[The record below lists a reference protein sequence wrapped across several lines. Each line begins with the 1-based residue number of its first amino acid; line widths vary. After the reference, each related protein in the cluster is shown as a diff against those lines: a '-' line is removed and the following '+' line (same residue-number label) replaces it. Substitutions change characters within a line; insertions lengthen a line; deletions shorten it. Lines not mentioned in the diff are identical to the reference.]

1 MIRCCVHYTL
11 RSSLDSLG
19 ECISL
24 RCLRKSIADDLE
36 CREGIDNDM
45 QDEFTG
51 AVGDEPVLSIIFSM
65 IFTTLVCVI
74 ALNALIQY
82 MGESVAAVTKE
93 KDAELIRQ
101 RAGLLVE
108 LITLGTGWCSCKER
122 LDENEKAH
130 AWVHCLVPKEMEEAK
145 LNAIQHEFTNQEE
158 RLTKLMEEKLGK
170 TEEKVGALLLSSQQ
184 RQMTHRPVLSSHE
197 QIDGKLSL
205 GPARESELTVD
216 VAPTDVSQTQLTQL
230 EETIIARLK
239 TSEETSLAQ
248 FTQLEKIVTRL
259 DAKLSALSDAHLES
273 KIGSIGASRAN
284 VGRATPPGSSAALI
298 GTIPEEIR
306 QQLDRIES
314 DRLNG
319 RREAAQSQY
328 EDLMKRCVPEHV
340 GVRRACYTSH
350 MLSKLL
356 SKCLMYDDRLGKYE
370 RAGKERK
377 AAKLQ
382 AQLAH
387 CRALISDEVKSG
399 RGN

>member
-108 LITLGTGWCSCKER
+108 LITLGTGWCLCKER

-158 RLTKLMEEKLGK
+158 RLTKLMEEKLGE

-184 RQMTHRPVLSSHE
+184 RQ
-197 QIDGKLSL
+197 
-205 GPARESELTVD
+205 
-216 VAPTDVSQTQLTQL
+216 TQL
-230 EETIIARLK
+230 EEQIDRKLG
-239 TSEETSLAQ
+239 SL
-248 FTQLEKIVTRL
+248 
-259 DAKLSALSDAHLES
+259 
-273 KIGSIGASRAN
+273 
-284 VGRATPPGSSAALI
+284 
-298 GTIPEEIR
+298 
-306 QQLDRIES
+306 
-314 DRLNG
+314 
-319 RREAAQSQY
+319 
-328 EDLMKRCVPEHV
+328 
-340 GVRRACYTSH
+340 
-350 MLSKLL
+350 LL
-356 SKCLMYDDRLGKYE
+356 SLQESQMPHEVRHRLSCILDKYE
-370 RAGKERK
+370 TGQVEEARASF
-377 AAKLQ
+377 Q
-382 AQLAH
+382 TH
-387 CRALISDEVKSG
+387 VKW
-399 RGN
+399 